1 MSLWGYMDEMRESEY
16 RQHSRLEVKGQ
27 LTEVMPKFIQGNTI
41 AKPEDK

>member
-1 MSLWGYMDEMRESEY
+1 MDEMRESEY